1 MTGNGTTGHG
11 RPSRDARLDA
21 ARVGALYRV
30 SLPAYYATVAN
41 AGILLV
47 ALWGPFTA
55 QALLAWFAT
64 LVAVSLGRIALHSRY
79 SRAARER
86 GGAVADPAAWERRF
100 AIGAFASGAVWSFSA
115 AVFFPAGDPLL
126 QMAVVLVVG
135 AAATGAAGVYA
146 PSPLAFYA
154 FTGLP
159 FAALLVQLAA
169 QPGRTYGLLALV
181 LIVVGAMM
189 VKVQR
194 DVYRGIAEAL
204 RAQLRNEEL
213 HAHVAAAESELRD
226 AIESLSEG
234 IAIWG
239 ADDRLVVCNEAYARI
254 YGAGSNAEQL
264 AGAPFRRIAE
274 NAFEAELIG
283 PEFQG
288 RRDEWVERRI
298 ALHREGRGATNEF
311 QTRDG
316 RWRRGG
322 TVRMRRGGLV
332 GLVTDVSGLKR
343 AQEAYV
349 AVLAEENL
357 VLDTLPVGVAFVERH
372 SIVRCN
378 RKLEQMLGYA
388 PDELRGQSTRVWF
401 ASDDRWYAAREQT
414 YARLAGSGMMEGDAR
429 VRRKDGTGLWCR
441 VLARAVDASE
451 PEGGSI
457 IFAFTDVDQRV
468 AAEQALQESV
478 EKLQLAVDA
487 ADLYY
492 WEWDAA
498 TDRLHWGRNPSALP
512 GAPQGGE
519 QKWSEFTQ
527 LIHPDDRERCNALHR
542 AALERGESFANE
554 YRLVGHD
561 GQLLWIAARGV
572 PMREASGRV
581 HRMIGVSQDIT
592 ERKRQ
597 EEEVRFLAYH
607 DSLTGMPNRRLLDDR
622 LKQAVYLAQRRGT
635 KVAAMLIDLDDFK
648 QVNDSVGHRAGDAV
662 LREVAQRLAGCVRK
676 ADTLARHGGD
686 EFVVVIPDLQLEADC
701 QIVAEKILH
710 ALTPGFQ
717 ADGRHFNL
725 GASIGISIFPS
736 DAGDSDALLRNADAA
751 MYRAKQLGKNNYRFY
766 GR

>member
-1 MTGNGTTGHG
+1 MQGEREAGPGQLSG
-11 RPSRDARLDA
+11 QSRLDA
-21 ARVGALYRV
+21 ARVEALYRV
-30 SLPAYYATVAN
+30 SRPAYYATLAN

-55 QALLAWFAT
+55 EVLLVWFAA

-79 SRAARER
+79 TRAARDS
-86 GGAVADPAAWERRF
+86 GGADAAAWERRYM
-100 AIGAFASGAVWSFSA
+100 IGALASGAVWSLSA

-135 AAATGAAGVYA
+135 ASVIGAAGVYA

-154 FTGLP
+154 FTSLP
-159 FAALLVQLAA
+159 FAAMLVQLAA
-169 QPGRTYGLLALV
+169 QPGRTYVLLALV
-181 LIVVGAMM
+181 LLVVGGVMI
-189 VKVQR
+189 KVHR
-194 DVYRGIAEAL
+194 DVYRGIVDTL
-204 RAQLRNEEL
+204 RVQLRNEEL
-213 HAHVAAAESELRD
+213 HARAAATGGVLRD
-226 AIESLSEG
+226 AIESLPEG

-239 ADDRLVVCNEAYARI
+239 ADDRLVVCNDTYASL
-254 YGAGSNAEQL
+254 YGGGLGAERL
-264 AGAPFRRIAE
+264 AGATFRRIAE
-274 NAFEAELIG
+274 NAWDAERIA
-283 PEFQG
+283 PEFEG
-288 RRDEWVERRI
+288 RRDEWIERRVS
-298 ALHREGRGATNEF
+298 LHREGRGEMNEF
-311 QTRDG
+311 QARDG

-332 GLVTDVSGLKR
+332 GLVSDVSGLKR
-343 AQEAYV
+343 AQEAYL

-401 ASDDRWYAAREQT
+401 ASDDRWYAAREES
-414 YARLAGSGMMEGDAR
+414 YARLADSGMMEGDAR

-512 GAPQGGE
+512 GAPRGGE

-527 LIHPDDRERCNALHR
+527 LIHPEDRERCDALHR
-542 AALERGESFANE
+542 AALERGQSFANE

-572 PMREASGRV
+572 PMREASGKV

-622 LKQAVYLAQRRGT
+622 LKQAVYLAQRRDT
-635 KVAAMLIDLDDFK
+635 KVAVMLIDLDDFK

-710 ALTPGFQ
+710 ALTPEFQ

-736 DAGDSDALLRNADAA
+736 DAGDGDALLRNADAA